1 MKKVMWWA
9 VLVILCLSLLSS
21 LAEEMEVQAV
31 PEVTILASPATG
43 TSPVT
48 VSFSTNTT
56 KTVTSYSWD
65 FTNDGTSD
73 STEATPTFTYDE
85 PGTYTAKVVLTTAE
99 NETLSA
105 TATIEVKPSPITVSL
120 TANPTTGTAPL
131 TVQFTAAAAGKE
143 PLTYAWDFTGD
154 GTPDSTKQNPLFTF
168 ETAGT
173 YTTSLTV
180 TDNENNKATKTA
192 AITAT
197 AFDSQLSLTSYF
209 PTTMTKGENQITVIV
224 SNGGQQNLEN
234 VAGKIIAPGLQYLSS
249 TTIGTLKVGDQDS
262 LTIKVNAVEDG
273 TINGTIK
280 ILDKVF
286 PVSFTI
292 AKQVE
297 YNKDELTTQL
307 TALQGQLQEQ
317 EAIYTEKK
325 AEGYLVAE
333 VFENI
338 KVLKK
343 QVQDAQEDLL
353 TDKLQQAY
361 VDINLASASL
371 HDITT
376 SLQSAK
382 KQEVT
387 FLAWLKENAIAITA
401 IIAAFGA
408 ISGILIKAAQH
419 AKSIGGKIGENV
431 KQKIAKKKEHHEAGS
446 EPHHEKEPEK
456 SVSEEKKE

>member
-1 MKKVMWWA
+1 MVKKVLWW
-9 VLVILCLSLLSS
+9 VLVLFSLTILSI
-21 LAEEMEVQAV
+21 AEEAQIQ
-31 PEVTILASPATG
+31 TIPDATIISSPATG
-43 TSPVT
+43 TSPLS

-65 FTNDGTSD
+65 FTNDGSSD
-73 STEATPTFTYDE
+73 STEATPVFTYTE
-85 PGTYTAKVVLTTAE
+85 PGTYTAKVVLTTAG

-105 TATIEVKPSPITVSL
+105 TATIEVKPVPITVSI
-120 TANPTTGTAPL
+120 TANPSGGTAPV
-131 TVQFTAAAAGKE
+131 TIQFTVAAAGKE

-173 YTTSLTV
+173 YTTTLTV
-180 TDNENNKATKTA
+180 TDSEEQTVTKTVPM
-192 AITAT
+192 TVT

-209 PTTMTKGENQITVIV
+209 PTTITKGENQITVIV
-224 SNGGQQNLEN
+224 SNGGQQNVEN

-249 TTIGTLKVGDQDS
+249 TTIGTLKAGDQDS

-333 VFENI
+333 VFETI
-338 KVLKK
+338 KTVKK
-343 QVQDAQEDLL
+343 QVQEAQEELL
-353 TDKLQQAY
+353 TDKLPDAY
-361 VDINLASASL
+361 VSINLASASL
-371 HDITT
+371 NDITT

-419 AKSIGGKIGENV
+419 AKTIGGKIGENV
-431 KQKIAKKKEHHEAGS
+431 KQKIAKKKEHHETNS
-446 EPHHEKEPEK
+446 EPQHEKEPDK
-456 SVSEEKKE
+456 LATEEKKE

>member
-1 MKKVMWWA
+1 MCWT

-21 LAEEMEVQAV
+21 VAEEMEVQAV
-31 PEVTILASPATG
+31 SDVTILSSPATG
-43 TSPVT
+43 TSPLA
-48 VSFSTNTT
+48 VSFATNTT

-73 STEATPTFTYDE
+73 NTEPTPTFTYAE
-85 PGTYTAKVVLTTAE
+85 PGTYTVKVVLTTAE

-105 TATIEVKPSPITVSL
+105 TATIEVKPAPITVSI
-120 TANPTTGTAPL
+120 TANPSGGTAPV
-131 TVQFTAAAAGKE
+131 TVQFTVAAAGKE

-173 YTTSLTV
+173 YTTTLTV
-180 TDNENNKATKTA
+180 TDSEEHAVTKTVPM
-192 AITAT
+192 TVT

-209 PTTMTKGENQITVIV
+209 PTTITKGENQITIIV

-234 VAGKIIAPGLQYLSS
+234 VGGKIIATGLQYLSS
-249 TTIGTLKVGDQDS
+249 TTIGTLKAGDQDS
-262 LTIKVNAVEDG
+262 LTVKVNAVEDG

-286 PVSFTI
+286 PVSFII

-307 TALQGQLQEQ
+307 TALQSQLQEQ
-317 EAIYTEKK
+317 ETIYTEKK
-325 AEGYLVAE
+325 SEGYLVAE

-338 KVLKK
+338 KVVKT
-343 QVQDAQEDLL
+343 QVQDAQEKLL
-353 TDKLQQAY
+353 TDKLQGAY
-361 VDINLASASL
+361 VSINLASASL
-371 HDITT
+371 NDITA

-382 KQEVT
+382 KQKVT
-387 FLAWLKENAIAITA
+387 ILAWLKENALAITA
-401 IIAAFGA
+401 VIAAFGA
-408 ISGILIKAAQH
+408 ISGILITAAQH
-419 AKSIGGKIGENV
+419 AKKLGENV
-431 KQKIAKKKEHHEAGS
+431 KERIVKKKEHHPASS

-456 SVSEEKKE
+456 SVVEEKKE